1 MKIYKTIFYETYSFK
16 EVVSKVDNLY
26 NNLKEDGNLFIL
38 TDNVEVEGRLE
49 ALPLKIS
56 EYLTRY
62 GFKYNNIIVCP
73 FGGNDSKLLKNT
85 VRYVL
90 WFSKSHSEMFFDKDK
105 IREKHIWKD
114 VEWGKRAKNYNPK
127 GKDPGNVW
135 LPTEDNG
142 KAVITKHI
150 IFSKEDIIKRCLD
163 CTTVEQ
169 DEVLIKS
176 DLKKVDFE
184 HNLNLDF
191 EYGEFP
197 KGILRR
203 YENLV
208 ISESDAENK
217 RELSGKVIFK
227 SSEKMTDLASE
238 SVDLMVTSPPYWDLK
253 NYFKENQI
261 GYKET
266 YEEYLNRIN
275 CVWKETYRVLKED
288 GSMWINISIRVKNKE
303 PLFIPYDI
311 IKQCEEIGFNLVDI
325 IMWHKSSGIPT
336 HKNNIVSRYEFFI
349 WFSKS
354 EVIKYN
360 KAYEDEINEYKNDKL
375 RGGNIWNINRK
386 AGSVGKNFIHPA
398 IYPEKL
404 VERIINLCSNEG
416 DLVLDPFLGSG
427 TSMIASLSN
436 NRSCVGYEFNEGFK
450 DLMTHRFENE
460 KIDLDLVKF
469 ENFQNNDKKLEIM
482 R

>member
-1 MKIYKTIFYETYSFK
+1 
-16 EVVSKVDNLY
+16 
-26 NNLKEDGNLFIL
+26 
-38 TDNVEVEGRLE
+38 
-49 ALPLKIS
+49 
-56 EYLTRY
+56 
-62 GFKYNNIIVCP
+62 
-73 FGGNDSKLLKNT
+73 
-85 VRYVL
+85 
-90 WFSKSHSEMFFDKDK
+90 
-105 IREKHIWKD
+105 
-114 VEWGKRAKNYNPK
+114 
-127 GKDPGNVW
+127 
-135 LPTEDNG
+135 
-142 KAVITKHI
+142 
-150 IFSKEDIIKRCLD
+150 
-163 CTTVEQ
+163 
-169 DEVLIKS
+169 
-176 DLKKVDFE
+176 
-184 HNLNLDF
+184 
-191 EYGEFP
+191 
-197 KGILRR
+197 
-203 YENLV
+203 
-208 ISESDAENK
+208 
-217 RELSGKVIFK
+217 
-227 SSEKMTDLASE
+227 
-238 SVDLMVTSPPYWDLK
+238 
-253 NYFKENQI
+253 
-261 GYKET
+261 
-266 YEEYLNRIN
+266 
-275 CVWKETYRVLKED
+275 
-288 GSMWINISIRVKNKE
+288 MWINISIRVKNKE

-360 KAYEDEINEYKNDKL
+360 KAYEEEIKEYKNDEL
-375 RGGNIWNINRK
+375 YGGNIWNINRK